1 MSDQEEEVK
10 DPNEIIEEAE
20 ETTTAPE
27 KIEVTINQEE
37 LDQLRQEAKEYK
49 DKYLRLLAE
58 QENMR
63 KRQQK
68 EKIEQLRF
76 ANEGLMV
83 DFLKPMDNLENAL
96 NFAKDMSDEVKN
108 WAIGFQMILT
118 QFKDV
123 LSLNGVTP
131 FESKGELFDPHIHE
145 AVEMVETD
153 DHPAGC
159 VVEQCSRGYKMGDR
173 VIRPARV
180 KVSKS
185 LTEEKE
191 EKETDNNNES
201 LI

>member
-83 DFLKPMDNLENAL
+83 DFL
-96 NFAKDMSDEVKN
+96 
-108 WAIGFQMILT
+108 
-118 QFKDV
+118 
-123 LSLNGVTP
+123 
-131 FESKGELFDPHIHE
+131 
-145 AVEMVETD
+145 
-153 DHPAGC
+153 
-159 VVEQCSRGYKMGDR
+159 
-173 VIRPARV
+173 
-180 KVSKS
+180 
-185 LTEEKE
+185 
-191 EKETDNNNES
+191 
-201 LI
+201 